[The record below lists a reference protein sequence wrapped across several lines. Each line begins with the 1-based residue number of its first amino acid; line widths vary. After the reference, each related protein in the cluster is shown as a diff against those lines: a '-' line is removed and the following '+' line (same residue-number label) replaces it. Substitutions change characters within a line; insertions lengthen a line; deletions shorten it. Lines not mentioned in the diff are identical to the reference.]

1 MSLAVR
7 HSARRVLLLAV
18 GVLSPVVVLIGLPTT
33 AQAATSTFHRFEAN
47 AVAIYRNVTQP
58 CADGTTARLGFR
70 VTGGHEEESEDGVV
84 TDDHDFLTVFV
95 NGIDCGGVFVNDTGT
110 GDATFTWSSSLQT
123 ASVSG
128 TVTTRQVGISI
139 TANLSWQATS
149 PLEVDTNTNTFP
161 GFVGHFVGRS
171 RDAVATGTVVFG
183 GRQFVNGST
192 SEAQIETLEDTNIST
207 PS

>member
-1 MSLAVR
+1 MKRTATASGLITLAVVG
-7 HSARRVLLLAV
+7 ALLGLVA
-18 GVLSPVVVLIGLPTT
+18 LPTT
-33 AQAATSTFHRFEAN
+33 AHAETSTFHRFEAN

-84 TDDHDFLTVFV
+84 TENDDFLTVFV
-95 NGIDCGGVFVNDTGT
+95 NGTDCGGVFVNDTGT
-110 GDATFTWSSSLQT
+110 GDATFTWSPSLQT

-128 TVTTRQVGISI
+128 TVTTRLLGLSI
-139 TANLSWQATS
+139 TANLSWQATG

-161 GFVGHFVGRS
+161 GSVNHFVGRS
-171 RDAVATGTVVFG
+171 RDAVATGTVVFD

-192 SEAQIETLEDTNIST
+192 SEALIETLEDTNIST